1 MNAVEIL
8 ATLGTWGAIS
18 TAVLACAWLATF
30 FARKTASLRH
40 LIWVTGFIV
49 LLLIPAISFVLPTRF
64 TFPSSKPEVVTFA
77 PDVLVE
83 TNELTFAPTPQE
95 KEFDWA
101 LISTGALAIWAI
113 GLGIMATLIIR
124 GFLQARVIR
133 KQSALVSP
141 DSLGI
146 AALHHRAGVSRN
158 WELRVSMTR
167 RPPAAMTWGWWT
179 PIVILPKDSEEWD
192 AEKVEAVLMH
202 ELAHVRRFDSL
213 TQFLSISLCAV
224 YWFNPF
230 IWMAAKA
237 LRNDAEIAADDR
249 VILSGI
255 KPSVYAIKLLSLAS
269 ELGQRRNPLST
280 IGVSIMKQSKIETRI
295 LSIVDPTNRRR
306 GIARIQ
312 GISVVAL
319 GIVAVFVGAAL
330 SPSLALAQDKAKD
343 TKPPVEVPIKVQTVE
358 RVQGVE
364 VKEVPVQGVTLIEVR
379 ADQVRQGKAAKQG
392 RKKAARKAARTER
405 VRGFTHI
412 QLLDEKAKA
421 DKAHRVGYE
430 VRAVEAQRAHNDRVH
445 ESRVGAE
452 LRFRSEDVVHVRLV
466 EGKAVPAEQVRKAEV
481 DGFRATQVR
490 EGVKVQGHLT
500 KVEDVPV
507 HGRKAGEDHVN
518 GRLGT
523 VTFEAKTI
531 NLQAAP
537 KAKAEVALQ
546 LRSENVRFTTE
557 VKPETRH
564 ELVLRAV
571 PSDRGEL
578 VVRSVPIKLE
588 TSKKAAIRK
597 SPARNVKVKSMAR
610 VDEKVQQSAAK
621 KKAIDDEKAAADKA
635 RRKQQELD
643 DLEINRQKY
652 NL

>member
-1 MNAVEIL
+1 MNAVDVL

-18 TAVLACAWLATF
+18 TAVLGCAWLATF

-64 TFPSSKPEVVTFA
+64 VFKSSKPEVVA
-77 PDVLVE
+77 VVSDSLME
-83 TNELTFAPTPQE
+83 TNESSFVQVPSE

-101 LISTGALAIWAI
+101 LISTGALAIWAA
-113 GLGIMATLIIR
+113 GLGVMATLILR
-124 GFLQARVIR
+124 GFFQARVIR

-146 AALHHRAGVSRN
+146 AALPSRTGVSRN
-158 WELRVSMTR
+158 WELRVSTTR

-213 TQFLSISLCAV
+213 TQFLSVSLCAV

-269 ELGQRRNPLST
+269 ELGQKRNPLST

-306 GIARIQ
+306 GVARIQ

-330 SPSLALAQDKAKD
+330 SPTLALAQDKAKD
-343 TKPPVEVPIKVQTVE
+343 TKPPIEVPIKVQTVE

-364 VKEVPVQGVTLIEVR
+364 VREIPVQRAALVEVR
-379 ADQVRQGKAAKQG
+379 ADQVRQGKAAKHAKRG
-392 RKKAARKAARTER
+392 ANRKAAKALR
-405 VRGFTHI
+405 VRRVSEV
-412 QLLDEKAKA
+412 QLREEKVRLDKG
-421 DKAHRVGYE
+421 HRLGQRVTK
-430 VRAVEAQRAHNDRVH
+430 VKVQRAH

-452 LRFRSEDVVHVRLV
+452 HRFRSEYGVSERLV
-466 EGKAVPAEQVRKAEV
+466 EGKAIAREQLKKAEV
-481 DGFRATQVR
+481 DVIKATQVR
-490 EGVKVQGHLT
+490 ERVKVLGHLT
-500 KVEDVPV
+500 KVEDVTV
-507 HGRKAGEDHVN
+507 QGRQTGVDHVN
-518 GRLGT
+518 GRLGA
-523 VTFEAKTI
+523 VTFEAKAI
-531 NLQAAP
+531 DLQAAP

-546 LRSENVRFTTE
+546 LRSENVRVTTE

-564 ELVLRAV
+564 ELVIRAV
-571 PSDRGEL
+571 QADRGEL
-578 VVRSVPIKLE
+578 VVRSVPIKLQ
-588 TSKKAAIRK
+588 TPNKAAIRK
-597 SPARNVKVKSMAR
+597 SSARSVKAKGVVRA
-610 VDEKVQQSAAK
+610 DTKVQGSMTK

-635 RRKQQELD
+635 RRKQQALD